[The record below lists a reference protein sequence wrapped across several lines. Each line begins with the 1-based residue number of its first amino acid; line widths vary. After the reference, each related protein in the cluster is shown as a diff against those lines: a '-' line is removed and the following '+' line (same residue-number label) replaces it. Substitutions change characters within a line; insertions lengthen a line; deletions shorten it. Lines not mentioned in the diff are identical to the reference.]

1 MTPVIYLVGSSR
13 FKVHYITIQQLQTSE
28 APSLS
33 LSPFSLS
40 LSLCSLSLS
49 LSPSPIS
56 LSLSLSASLNPYL
69 TLHLSFHLL
78 STVSPEDSKEFQYV
92 TRPEDNPPREGDDA
106 IALLLAVP
114 LPLLFFGAICFGIKT
129 PGKAA
134 TWGRSLS
141 HMG

>member
-13 FKVHYITIQQLQTSE
+13 FQVHYITIRQLQTSE

-40 LSLCSLSLS
+40 LLSLS
-49 LSPSPIS
+49 LFLLP

-78 STVSPEDSKEFQYV
+78 STVSLEDSKEFQYV

-129 PGKAA
+129 PGKAV

>member
-40 LSLCSLSLS
+40 LFSLSLS
-49 LSPSPIS
+49 FSFPY

>member
-40 LSLCSLSLS
+40 LSVLSLS
-49 LSPSPIS
+49 LSPSPI
-56 LSLSLSASLNPYL
+56 SLSLSASLNPYL

>member
-40 LSLCSLSLS
+40 LCSLSLS
-49 LSPSPIS
+49 LSPSPI
-56 LSLSLSASLNPYL
+56 SLSLSASLNPYL